1 MVIVKGKDFVEV
13 SYTGKVKETDQ
24 IFDLTDEETAKKE
37 KLFNPKAEYGSKI
50 ICIGE
55 HQILKELDHQLIE
68 KEVGKEYTIELS
80 PEKAFGNK
88 DPNLVKIVPTSVLHE
103 QKIRPFPGLQ
113 INASGLIGTIR
124 TVNGGRTTID
134 FNHPLAGK
142 NIIYNIKINRVITDN
157 KEKVEGLTN
166 NLLGLRKK
174 EFEIKL
180 DGNEAEIKLNKNKLA
195 ENIKEEFKRKVKD
208 LVSLDVTF
216 N

>member
-1 MVIVKGKDFVEV
+1 M
-13 SYTGKVKETDQ
+13 
-24 IFDLTDEETAKKE
+24 
-37 KLFNPKAEYGSKI
+37 
-50 ICIGE
+50 
-55 HQILKELDHQLIE
+55 
-68 KEVGKEYTIELS
+68 
-80 PEKAFGNK
+80 
-88 DPNLVKIVPTSVLHE
+88 
-103 QKIRPFPGLQ
+103 
-113 INASGLIGTIR
+113 IGTIR

-180 DGNEAEIKLNKNKLA
+180 DGNKAEIKLNKNKLA